1 MPKLHL
7 FLSKTKDFDR
17 LFHNQIIRY
26 DQICRLVPGNP
37 MPLGTHFDPS
47 PLPGVL
53 VGWELLLGEML
64 RVGLVN
70 WNALFVPCLERTLS
84 KEGIS

>member
-1 MPKLHL
+1 
-7 FLSKTKDFDR
+7 
-17 LFHNQIIRY
+17 
-26 DQICRLVPGNP
+26 

-64 RVGLVN
+64 RVGLAN